1 MLLEL
6 VTAMLIGPRGFGT
19 RDASTLTWRLVAPR
33 TDSIGVAPACCAV
46 SASSRA
52 LRVPATPISSAM
64 ARISSICWPAASM
77 EPALRMALTMCAP
90 STPCDGGGVRH
101 VKAETG
107 GVDQRAELGERDAF
121 DADGRRGGGTEPCR
135 VRLEAEQVDGA
146 SGGGEQV
153 SGHGGEHRV
162 RRGDMVAQRGF
173 ERRIIGQISERNRP
187 GCGLSA
193 ESERMRFAVEPTEK
207 EIGV

>member
-1 MLLEL
+1 
-6 VTAMLIGPRGFGT
+6 
-19 RDASTLTWRLVAPR
+19 
-33 TDSIGVAPACCAV
+33 
-46 SASSRA
+46 
-52 LRVPATPISSAM
+52 M
-64 ARISSICWPAASM
+64 A
-77 EPALRMALTMCAP
+77 EHG
-90 STPCDGGGVRH
+90 DGGGVRH

-107 GVDQRAELGERDAF
+107 GVDQRAELSECDAF

-146 SGGGEQV
+146 SGGGKQV
-153 SGHGGEHRV
+153 GGHGGEHRV
-162 RRGDMVAQRGF
+162 RRGDMAAQRGF
-173 ERRIIGQISERNRP
+173 ERRIIGQVSERNRP